1 MKKLFCFMLS
11 FTLLLSFSSC
21 RVIERFRGDMGELD
35 YNANGTLYYGEKSY
49 RLADDRFF
57 VRLTESD
64 TIVELGWY
72 SQFPFFP
79 DMHFYAFDEQDP
91 SFIFCDN
98 QQSTTY
104 NKGLYFPSDYD
115 LYNSLFII
123 ENTDILCPP
132 SDAMTKS
139 AVLPAD
145 IDSASDRRLLFSLQ
159 DDPRV
164 KMELGGPYNYNGE
177 WYLIHAGEAWLLS
190 DELVS
195 ALGITG

>member
-1 MKKLFCFMLS
+1 MKKLFCFILS
-11 FTLLLSFSSC
+11 FALLLSFSSC
-21 RVIERFRGDMGELD
+21 RVIERFQGDMGELD
-35 YNANGTLYYGEKSY
+35 YNADGALYYGEKSY

-64 TIVELGWY
+64 TVAELGWY

-79 DMHFYAFDEQDP
+79 DMHFYAFDEQNP

-98 QQSTTY
+98 QQSTIY
-104 NKGLYFPSDYD
+104 NKGLYFRSDYD
-115 LYNSLFII
+115 LYNSPFII
-123 ENTDILCPP
+123 ENTDILCTPF
-132 SDAMTKS
+132 DAMTKS
-139 AVLPAD
+139 SVLPAD
-145 IDSASDRRLLFSLQ
+145 IDSASDRSILFSLQ